1 MLPGVKQ
8 SDNLPLLPNEIDE
21 DTVTTLGHDAVEG
34 QLDVVASNNIG
45 RRVQGMVRIV
55 LSAVTSLVFGGRR
68 GNYRAY
74 RRHHDC

>member
-21 DTVTTLGHDAVEG
+21 DTVTTLGHDAVE
-34 QLDVVASNNIG
+34 ASNNIG